1 MTYRLSWFAIASA
14 IIVGACGGAPQA
26 TQTPPL
32 AVVSDPPRDAAH
44 PAGMI
49 PFALPT
55 AGVKINAL
63 LYTAAGAGPHPTVLL
78 LHGFPGNEQNLDLA
92 QAIRRAGWNVLTMHY
107 RGAWGSPGE
116 YTFTHCLEDV
126 RAALAWLRAP
136 SAEAAP
142 HVDPS
147 RIALVGHSF
156 GGFAASFTAAHD
168 PDVAGAALISS
179 APFGRAFASMP
190 REKLVKILEDNLL
203 NAAGMHT
210 LGDATSEALADEAI
224 RNADAWDAQQLV
236 GALARRPLLVVS
248 SDDGLAE
255 ADDALAAAVTGQRGA
270 PVTRF
275 HFATDHAY
283 SDRRLELAA
292 AVVSWLDSLPRATGS
307 TTPSSAA
314 ATAPRTT
321 ESAAGRVPVS
331 DAERVIREQIH
342 PAAKRCFQEG
352 LRTDRTM
359 AGRIVIFIHI
369 APAGEVDSSTVATN
383 TGMSAAVADCVADA
397 ARRARFEGPGGTG
410 SWISIPFNFERLSP
424 AAASAGTP

>member
-1 MTYRLSWFAIASA
+1 MPLT
-14 IIVGACGGAPQA
+14 P
-26 TQTPPL
+26 QTPLP
-32 AVVSDPPRDAAH
+32 AVVSDPPPDAEH

-116 YTFTHCLEDV
+116 YTFAHCLEDAG
-126 RAALAWLRAP
+126 AALAWLRAP

-142 HVDPS
+142 HVDPA
-147 RIALVGHSF
+147 RIVLVGHSF

-168 PDVAGAALISS
+168 PHVAGVALVSS

-203 NAAGMHT
+203 NAAGMRA

-224 RNADAWDAQQLV
+224 RNAEAWDAQQLV
-236 GALARRPLLVVS
+236 PGLARRPLLVVS
-248 SDDGLAE
+248 SDDGLAD
-255 ADDALAAAVTGQRGA
+255 ADGALAAAVEAQHGA
-270 PVTRF
+270 PVKRV

-283 SDRRLELAA
+283 SDRRMELAT
-292 AVVSWLDSLPRATGS
+292 VVVRWLESLPR
-307 TTPSSAA
+307 
-314 ATAPRTT
+314 
-321 ESAAGRVPVS
+321 
-331 DAERVIREQIH
+331 
-342 PAAKRCFQEG
+342 
-352 LRTDRTM
+352 
-359 AGRIVIFIHI
+359 
-369 APAGEVDSSTVATN
+369 
-383 TGMSAAVADCVADA
+383 
-397 ARRARFEGPGGTG
+397 
-410 SWISIPFNFERLSP
+410 
-424 AAASAGTP
+424 

>member
-1 MTYRLSWFAIASA
+1 
-14 IIVGACGGAPQA
+14 
-26 TQTPPL
+26 
-32 AVVSDPPRDAAH
+32 
-44 PAGMI
+44 MI

-92 QAIRRAGWNVLTMHY
+92 QAVRRAGWNVLTMHY
-107 RGAWGSPGE
+107 RGAWGSAGE

-142 HVDPS
+142 HVDPA
-147 RIALVGHSF
+147 RIVLVGHSF
-156 GGFAASFTAAHD
+156 GGFAASFIGAHD

-190 REKLVKILEDNLL
+190 REKLVKVLEDNLL
-203 NAAGMHT
+203 NGAGMRT

-236 GALARRPLLVVS
+236 PALAKRPLLVVS

-255 ADDALAAAVTGQRGA
+255 ADVALAAAVEAQRGA
-270 PVTRF
+270 PVTRV

-283 SDRRLELAA
+283 SDRRVELAA
-292 AVVSWLDSLPRATGS
+292 VVVSWLDSLPRATGS
-307 TTPSSAA
+307 GTPSSVTAA
-314 ATAPRTT
+314 AASRAT
-321 ESAAGRVPVS
+321 ESAAGQVPIRS
-331 DAERVIREQIH
+331 AERVIREQIH

-352 LRTDRTM
+352 LRADPTM
-359 AGRIVIFIHI
+359 AGRIVLLIHI
-369 APAGEVDSSTVATN
+369 APAGEVDSSTVALN
-383 TGMSAAVADCVADA
+383 TRMSAAVADCVADA

-410 SWISIPFNFERLSP
+410 STISVPFNFERASP
-424 AAASAGTP
+424 AAARDGTP